1 MKWLFQ
7 MMMECQNL
15 EILKKIKMALVNQV
29 DKRVKMNKWDIV
41 KYQILT
47 YCYINSIFISEAD
60 LNCLTYLA
68 LEGSQELTSFCNK
81 VYAKKIFSSIQSA
94 RNSLTKAEKKNLIKK
109 EGKNRKKIYINPEL
123 KIYSQ
128 GNILL
133 DFKFLS
139 VETQES

>member
-1 MKWLFQ
+1 
-7 MMMECQNL
+7 
-15 EILKKIKMALVNQV
+15 MAIVNQV

-47 YCYINSIFISEAD
+47 YCYINKINVSEAD

-68 LEGSQELTSFCNK
+68 LEGDQELTSFCIKAHSKN
-81 VYAKKIFSSIQSA
+81 IFSSTQSV
-94 RNSLTKAEKKNLIKK
+94 RNCLTKAEKKDLIRK
-109 EGKNRKKIYINPEL
+109 EGKNKKKIYINPEI
-123 KIYSQ
+123 KIFSK